1 MMRFIK
7 TQKSLISSLANGNPS
22 NKIKVIGVAGTRGK
36 TVTAHMLHH
45 ILKQSGLSAGYIS
58 TLGYSTDSTK
68 SNRDTYANVMDAVEL
83 NKILGQMVKNGIT
96 HAIVE
101 VNSSGLRSKIFEGIT
116 FDSGI
121 LTNIFFDRPDD
132 YETWE
137 TYAKTKID
145 FLTKVK
151 DGGLVV
157 FNNHNADISN
167 WILSEAGKIK
177 NNIYSYWVD
186 FSKLGAIKHS
196 VNHVAFDFEG
206 TPYLVPAIGTA
217 NIFNAAQAA
226 KLAQMYV
233 PPHSVPTALNT
244 YQPPKGRM
252 EIVQKHPFS
261 VIVDYA
267 YTPDMLEDA
276 LMYLHLIKP
285 YNSKIITVVG
295 SSGDQHKERRKIAA
309 AAAKYSGIVVLAAE
323 DPRSERA
330 ADINT
335 ELHLR
340 AQPNRAVLVERIGSQ
355 DEYSWI
361 NKDNLRTKIER
372 VWGNKDVPFVAF
384 DAEDFTSRLNA
395 IDFAI
400 KSARPGD
407 VVFIAGKGD
416 EDTLSFAHVDYEWND
431 AEAARQSLMGKVK

>member
-1 MMRFIK
+1 MIRFIN

-36 TVTAHMLHH
+36 TITAHMLHH
-45 ILKQSGLSAGYIS
+45 ILNEGGINAGYI
-58 TLGYSTDSTK
+58 TTTGYSTGSQK
-68 SNRDTYANVMDAVEL
+68 KHRDTYSNVIDSIEL
-83 NKILGQMVKNGIT
+83 NKILAQMVKNGVT
-96 HAIVE
+96 HAVVE
-101 VNSSGLRSKIFEGIT
+101 VNSSGLRNKVYEGVT

-132 YETWE
+132 YTNWE
-137 TYAKTKID
+137 EYAKTKID
-145 FLTKVK
+145 FLSKVK

-167 WILSEAGKIK
+167 WILSESEKIK
-177 NNIYSYWVD
+177 NSIYSYWVD
-186 FSKLGAIKHS
+186 FSKLGAIRHS
-196 VNHVAFDFEG
+196 INHAAFEFEG
-206 TPYLVPAIGTA
+206 QPFIVPAIGTA

-226 KLAQMYV
+226 KLAQAYLPAHV
-233 PPHSVPTALNT
+233 IPSALSN
-244 YQPPKGRM
+244 YQPTKGRM
-252 EIVQKHPFS
+252 EVIHRQPFT

-267 YTPDMLEDA
+267 FTPDMLEDA

-285 YNSKIITVVG
+285 YNSKIITVLG
-295 SSGDQHKERRKIAA
+295 ASGDQHKERRKIAA
-309 AAAKYSGIVVLAAE
+309 SAAKYSGMVVLTAE
-323 DPRSERA
+323 DPRSERT

-355 DEYSWI
+355 DEYSWV
-361 NKDNLRTKIER
+361 NKDNLRQKIER
-372 VWGNKDVPFVAF
+372 VKQNNDVPFVAF

-407 VVFIAGKGD
+407 IVFVVGKGD
-416 EDTLSFAHVDYEWND
+416 EDTLSFSHVDYEWSD
-431 AEAARQSLMGKVK
+431 TEAVRQSLLGKV